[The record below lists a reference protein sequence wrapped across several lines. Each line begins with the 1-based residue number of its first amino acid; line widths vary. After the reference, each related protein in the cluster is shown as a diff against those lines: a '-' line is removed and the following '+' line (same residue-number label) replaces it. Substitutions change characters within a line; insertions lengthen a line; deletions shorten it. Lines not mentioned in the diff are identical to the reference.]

1 MVNLKN
7 IHPLSEF
14 QRNAKVQIAKLK
26 KSGEARVLTVNGQ
39 AQLVVLSVD
48 AYQKI
53 LDRLDLLDNLNAI
66 HKGMLEAQRGEGL
79 PTEELIRR
87 LRSGRKMRKSA

>member
-14 QRNAKVQIAKLK
+14 QRNTKAQIAKLK
-26 KSGEARVLTVNGQ
+26 KSGEPRILTVNGQ

-48 AYQKI
+48 AYQK
-53 LDRLDLLDNLNAI
+53 LLNELEMLENLNSI
-66 HKGMLEAQRGEGL
+66 HKGMLEAQRGEGI
-79 PTEELIRR
+79 PGDELIRR
-87 LRSGRKMRKSA
+87 LRSAGKSRKSA